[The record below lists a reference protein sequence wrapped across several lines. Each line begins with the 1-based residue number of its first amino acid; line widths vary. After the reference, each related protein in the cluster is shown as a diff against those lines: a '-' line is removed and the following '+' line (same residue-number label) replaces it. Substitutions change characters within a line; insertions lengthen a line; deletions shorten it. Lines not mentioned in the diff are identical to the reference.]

1 MREAG
6 GDEHAGSFSGIGSR
20 KCARPPGTVMVAP
33 RVGPRKAKGRAKGL
47 PKARPRGHYK
57 SREPVG
63 ARPSSMLKKPIAP
76 VQSGQTSE
84 NAVWAKF
91 AEFTFPDVG

>member
-20 KCARPPGTVMVAP
+20 KSARPPGTVMVAP

-57 SREPVG
+57 SRDTP
-63 ARPSSMLKKPIAP
+63 
-76 VQSGQTSE
+76 
-84 NAVWAKF
+84 
-91 AEFTFPDVG
+91 